1 MNIEEPRY
9 FSWIKVNEIA
19 GCNHPK
25 SNAELQWLKNQ
36 DIKHILCLSKVS
48 FFSKAFSNYKISKG
62 LLHCFQDHYPNGAE
76 IVGFQVEMIP
86 INEFEGPPENV
97 MKQLLSYLTNVR
109 SKREVSNEQT
119 YQVLEAILA
128 NCKTF

>member
-1 MNIEEPRY
+1 
-9 FSWIKVNEIA
+9 
-19 GCNHPK
+19 
-25 SNAELQWLKNQ
+25 
-36 DIKHILCLSKVS
+36 
-48 FFSKAFSNYKISKG
+48 
-62 LLHCFQDHYPNGAE
+62 
-76 IVGFQVEMIP
+76 MIP

>member
-48 FFSKAFSNYKISKG
+48 FFLRLSKITKSQKDFYIAFRIITPMERKLLDSKYS
-62 LLHCFQDHYPNGAE
+62 LIH
-76 IVGFQVEMIP
+76 

-97 MKQLLSYLTNVR
+97 MNQLLSYLTNVR

-119 YQVLEAILA
+119 YESL
-128 NCKTF
+128 KPY